1 MQHLTEATILDDSD
15 TLISVWHLDLRNPQ
29 DRTPI
34 RTLVKACR
42 KAHAISEL
50 GTIRISKPERF
61 RKYGEGLIR
70 DPAET
75 RVSRTI
81 ITSETIDDTDKLLA
95 ARQIDD
101 ELGRCADAV
110 GSTSRLTTKSIKTTH
125 SEGQTLTSGKN
136 LWIYSTSIESVDEE
150 QTGKWKASLP
160 EEYDHIDR
168 IHGPREFARALGSLV
183 VEQLGPLCND
193 QSVRHSINGRETS
206 HSQHKSQLII
216 HGPVVYAAD
225 PFKLVTNA
233 HSSMGKMC
241 LPIFVKN
248 IRYAAQR
255 EYRFLIWSE
264 EELTEDYIDLTAS
277 KALFGSLEE
286 RTSLS
291 PAQVTTT
298 ATEPA
303 ARASQPDAIECTEES
318 DEGAVETEAWRSR
331 PAWPS
336 MEPTNTRTI
345 PSTDPDFLAGAV
357 EEAAAAESALAA
369 LRQRVGD
376 VEGERRTNAASAAW
390 HAEPYIRKLCATF
403 VDPIA
408 SVSMTEDDLLVV
420 ALNIPGDADSRASIS
435 FGPLGAHAYRI
446 STKNQQ
452 IGSFGRPSPSLHVP
466 NSFLEKLAEI
476 GLPPRKREPE

>member
-1 MQHLTEATILDDSD
+1 MTTTS
-15 TLISVWHLDLRNPQ
+15 S
-29 DRTPI
+29 
-34 RTLVKACR
+34 KA
-42 KAHAISEL
+42 
-50 GTIRISKPERF
+50 
-61 RKYGEGLIR
+61 
-70 DPAET
+70 
-75 RVSRTI
+75 
-81 ITSETIDDTDKLLA
+81 
-95 ARQIDD
+95 
-101 ELGRCADAV
+101 
-110 GSTSRLTTKSIKTTH
+110 TKSE
-125 SEGQTLTSGKN
+125 SQTLTFGKN
-136 LWIYSTSIESVDEE
+136 VWIYSTSIESVDEE

-160 EEYDHIDR
+160 EEYDHVDR
-168 IHGPREFARALGSLV
+168 IHRLREFARALGLLV
-183 VEQLGPLCND
+183 VEQLGPLCHD
-193 QSVRHSINGRETS
+193 QSVRRSTNGGEPS

-233 HSSMGKMC
+233 HSPMEKMF

-255 EYRFLIWSE
+255 EYRFAIWSE

-298 ATEPA
+298 ATGPTA
-303 ARASQPDAIECTEES
+303 KTSQPDAIECTEDS
-318 DEGAVETEAWRSR
+318 DEGAVETEAWRPW

-336 MEPTNTRTI
+336 PGPANTRTI

-403 VDPIA
+403 VDPIE
-408 SVSMTEDDLLVV
+408 SVSMTEDGLIVV
-420 ALNIPGDADSRASIS
+420 ALNTPGDADSRASIS
-435 FGPLGAHAYRI
+435 FGPLGAHAYRS

-452 IGSFGRPSPSLHVP
+452 TESLGRPSPSFHVP
-466 NSFLEKLAEI
+466 NSFLEKLAEL
-476 GLPPRKREPE
+476 GLPPPAAKTGVIAMPTHLTTSGDRSHVIRGSLHAASHSGLKRVTSR